1 MRRLFPLLLIA
12 ATVGCSSQQQ
22 PATTDQPVQEKEK
35 PVVAAND
42 TPDSSDKTD
51 TSVTTE
57 KESPSDGG
65 KLVLNE
71 LLASNRANRRDD
83 TGETSDWIEVYNAGT
98 NTLRLDGYHLTDDL
112 EVPDK
117 WAFPETR
124 MPAGGFYL
132 VWMSGLDRTA
142 LAPEALAT
150 SAAALPFQ
158 RKLIEA
164 GAEWKY
170 LVGTNKGQPA
180 EENQNGPAGW
190 TAVDF
195 DDSGFAV
202 GPAGF
207 GYGDEDDATE
217 LPFRTTAVLL
227 RREFTLDNPLYSES
241 LILQVDY
248 DDGFAAYL
256 NGTRVAAAN
265 CPPGEPGLATVA
277 NNSHEAGSAERFDL
291 SAHVGLLRRGKNVL
305 AIAGLNTHSESSDL
319 SVKPALGTLLPVCH
333 ASFALNKKGG
343 TLYLVAPDGTV
354 ADEIQYPS
362 QQPDQS
368 LGRIDSQDTEAVW
381 GYFLTPTPGSV
392 NEGPTQE
399 APIKSRISF
408 FPEPGA
414 YPEGVEVQIN
424 QKSWAAI
431 DIRFTLDG
439 SQPNATS
446 PLYEQAIP
454 ITDTSL
460 FRAATFVGEER
471 ASPIASA
478 TYLAGRIPSLPVMS
492 ISMKPADFIDVHMR
506 STATGHESERPAFL
520 ELFTPEGER
529 AVATDFGF
537 RLHGGA
543 GRRGDL
549 QKKKSYRT
557 YFRKSYGD
565 GRVDYPVIPTAKVE
579 DFDKLVLRANSNDR
593 APHGSNIRDQVVR
606 DVHTDMGALAADGW
620 WYVLL
625 INSKNRGIYNVTE
638 RMDEEFF
645 ASHLG
650 PGEYDVIKTGET
662 LLSGTKEGWN
672 ELRQFVRSTN
682 FSDDI
687 NFKEL
692 ARRVDVEDFTSYVIV
707 NLCLQNFDWPG
718 NNWYGARRVPDGK
731 WIFLCWDSE
740 WGLGYRHPGVDAHLY
755 GTHTDPYGFM
765 DSGGG
770 SGYGL
775 ISMLFRAMLDNPGY
789 RQYYQQQ
796 VREYLQGPLTTENI
810 MRHVHRHRDAIAAE
824 MKHEFETHN
833 YDLERWNQQLA
844 EIERFTK
851 YAPKTFL
858 ACTDEYF
865 SSRSAP
871 SGNNRVALTEAADGS
886 RQVVYRTEKGQL
898 HELVSSADASTITNT
913 IISLPPTAPPAA
925 GQPSAYTLAAG
936 ERHLLYRGEDGHLH
950 DLLLPAAS
958 AKNAAW
964 QHTNLTE
971 LLAQPVARV
980 DPSVTVVDG
989 VPHIVY
995 VDHHSMTHEL
1005 WYDEAWHHHPL
1016 PFIPRPAGEVVI
1028 TSTPGALHVNYRTI
1042 FGVPCEQILSREA
1055 AANGQRNWSH
1065 RIYHR
1070 LPAKGQPLGVNVGGR
1085 RRMIYQAGETW
1096 PLGEPFVFRW
1106 HARRDP
1112 DYRKYEG
1119 GRNRLVQA
1127 WHNGKRYHEIQTIGE
1142 TLPSVVGN
1150 LSLIHDTQHNQHY
1163 LAYRNSDGHLLE
1175 ATFQQGS
1182 WKVTNVT
1189 ELAWAPPATS
1199 DPAGMISKLTG
1210 SRYYVYHGQD
1220 GHLHELYF
1228 DGSWNHH
1235 DLGTRSD

>member
-1 MRRLFPLLLIA
+1 MYKTRFHGHTANRLLPLLIIATMIGCGAEEQPLTNNKPTPPA
-12 ATVGCSSQQQ
+12 ATAA
-22 PATTDQPVQEKEK
+22 PAD
-35 PVVAAND
+35 ARAND
-42 TPDSSDKTD
+42 
-51 TSVTTE
+51 
-57 KESPSDGG
+57 PSTGED
-65 KLVLNE
+65 LHLNE
-71 LLASNRANRRDD
+71 LLASNRTNRRDD

-112 EVPDK
+112 QVPDK
-117 WAFPETR
+117 WAFPQTR
-124 MPAGGFYL
+124 MPAGGFHL
-132 VWMSGLDRTA
+132 VWMSGLNRTA
-142 LAPEALAT
+142 LDPKVLAT
-150 SAAALPFQ
+150 STAAIPFQ
-158 RKLIEA
+158 RTLIEE

-170 LVGTNKGQPA
+170 LAGSSKGQPA
-180 EENQNGPAGW
+180 EQNQNSPAGW

-207 GYGDEDDATE
+207 GYGDEDDATV
-217 LPFRTTAVLL
+217 LPNGTTVVLL

-241 LILQVDY
+241 LILEVDY

-256 NGTRVAAAN
+256 NGIRVAAAN
-265 CPPGEPGLATVA
+265 CPPGEPQLGMLAGD
-277 NNSHEAGSAERFDL
+277 NHEAGAAERFDL
-291 SAHVGLLRRGKNVL
+291 TPHVGRLRRGKNVL
-305 AIAGLNTHSESSDL
+305 AIAGFNNSNTSSDMSL
-319 SVKPALGTLLPVCH
+319 NASLGTVAAACH
-333 ASFALNKKGG
+333 ASFRLKKKGG
-343 TLYLVAPDGTV
+343 TLHLVAPDGTV

-362 QQPDQS
+362 QQPDQT
-368 LGRIDSQDTEAVW
+368 LGRIDSQDPEAGW
-381 GYFLTPTPGSV
+381 GYFLTPTPGSA
-392 NEGPTQE
+392 NEGPTQG

-414 YPEGVEVQIN
+414 YAEGVEVQIS
-424 QKSWAAI
+424 QESWEAI
-431 DIRFTLDG
+431 DIRYTLDG
-439 SQPNATS
+439 SEPNATS
-446 PLYEQAIP
+446 PLYDQAIP
-454 ITDTSL
+454 VTDTSL
-460 FRAATFVGEER
+460 LRAAAFVGEER

-506 STATGHESERPAFL
+506 SAATGHESERPAFL

-549 QKKKSYRT
+549 KRKKSYRT

-565 GRVDYPVIPTAKVE
+565 GRVDYPVIPTADVE

-593 APHGSNIRDQVVR
+593 APHGSNIRDQVIR
-606 DVHTDMGALAADGW
+606 DIHTDMGALAADGW

-625 INSKNRGIYNVTE
+625 INSKSRGIYNVTE

-662 LLSGTKEGWN
+662 LLSGTKDGWN
-672 ELRQFVRSTN
+672 ELRQFLRSTN
-682 FSDDI
+682 FSDDT

-692 ARRVDVEDFTSYVIV
+692 SRRVDVEDFTSYVIV

-796 VREYLQGPLTTENI
+796 VREHLQDALTTENI
-810 MRHVHRHRDAIAAE
+810 IRHVHRHRDAIAAE

-833 YDLERWNQQLA
+833 YDLQQWNQQLA
-844 EIERFTK
+844 EIERFAG

-858 ACTDEYF
+858 ARTNEYF

-871 SGNNRVALTEAADGS
+871 SHNDRVALTETADGS

-958 AKNAAW
+958 AKDAAW

-980 DPSVTVVDG
+980 DPSV
-989 VPHIVY
+989 
-995 VDHHSMTHEL
+995 
-1005 WYDEAWHHHPL
+1005 
-1016 PFIPRPAGEVVI
+1016 
-1028 TSTPGALHVNYRTI
+1028 
-1042 FGVPCEQILSREA
+1042 
-1055 AANGQRNWSH
+1055 
-1065 RIYHR
+1065 
-1070 LPAKGQPLGVNVGGR
+1070 
-1085 RRMIYQAGETW
+1085 
-1096 PLGEPFVFRW
+1096 
-1106 HARRDP
+1106 
-1112 DYRKYEG
+1112 
-1119 GRNRLVQA
+1119 
-1127 WHNGKRYHEIQTIGE
+1127 
-1142 TLPSVVGN
+1142 
-1150 LSLIHDTQHNQHY
+1150 
-1163 LAYRNSDGHLLE
+1163 
-1175 ATFQQGS
+1175 
-1182 WKVTNVT
+1182 
-1189 ELAWAPPATS
+1189 
-1199 DPAGMISKLTG
+1199 
-1210 SRYYVYHGQD
+1210 
-1220 GHLHELYF
+1220 
-1228 DGSWNHH
+1228 
-1235 DLGTRSD
+1235 

>member
-57 KESPSDGG
+57 KESFSDGG
-65 KLVLNE
+65 TLLLNE

-83 TGETSDWIEVYNAGT
+83 TGETSDWIEIYNAGT
-98 NTLRLDGYHLTDDL
+98 NTLRLDGYHLTDDM

-132 VWMSGLDRTA
+132 AWMSGLDRTV

-368 LGRIDSQDTEAVW
+368 LGRIDSEETENDW

-424 QKSWAAI
+424 QKSSTAV
-431 DIRFTLDG
+431 DIRFTHDG
-439 SQPNATS
+439 
-446 PLYEQAIP
+446 
-454 ITDTSL
+454 
-460 FRAATFVGEER
+460 
-471 ASPIASA
+471 
-478 TYLAGRIPSLPVMS
+478 
-492 ISMKPADFIDVHMR
+492 
-506 STATGHESERPAFL
+506 
-520 ELFTPEGER
+520 
-529 AVATDFGF
+529 
-537 RLHGGA
+537 
-543 GRRGDL
+543 
-549 QKKKSYRT
+549 
-557 YFRKSYGD
+557 
-565 GRVDYPVIPTAKVE
+565 
-579 DFDKLVLRANSNDR
+579 
-593 APHGSNIRDQVVR
+593 
-606 DVHTDMGALAADGW
+606 
-620 WYVLL
+620 
-625 INSKNRGIYNVTE
+625 
-638 RMDEEFF
+638 
-645 ASHLG
+645 
-650 PGEYDVIKTGET
+650 
-662 LLSGTKEGWN
+662 
-672 ELRQFVRSTN
+672 
-682 FSDDI
+682 
-687 NFKEL
+687 
-692 ARRVDVEDFTSYVIV
+692 
-707 NLCLQNFDWPG
+707 
-718 NNWYGARRVPDGK
+718 
-731 WIFLCWDSE
+731 
-740 WGLGYRHPGVDAHLY
+740 
-755 GTHTDPYGFM
+755 
-765 DSGGG
+765 
-770 SGYGL
+770 
-775 ISMLFRAMLDNPGY
+775 
-789 RQYYQQQ
+789 
-796 VREYLQGPLTTENI
+796 
-810 MRHVHRHRDAIAAE
+810 
-824 MKHEFETHN
+824 
-833 YDLERWNQQLA
+833 
-844 EIERFTK
+844 
-851 YAPKTFL
+851 
-858 ACTDEYF
+858 
-865 SSRSAP
+865 
-871 SGNNRVALTEAADGS
+871 
-886 RQVVYRTEKGQL
+886 
-898 HELVSSADASTITNT
+898 
-913 IISLPPTAPPAA
+913 
-925 GQPSAYTLAAG
+925 
-936 ERHLLYRGEDGHLH
+936 
-950 DLLLPAAS
+950 
-958 AKNAAW
+958 
-964 QHTNLTE
+964 
-971 LLAQPVARV
+971 
-980 DPSVTVVDG
+980 
-989 VPHIVY
+989 
-995 VDHHSMTHEL
+995 
-1005 WYDEAWHHHPL
+1005 
-1016 PFIPRPAGEVVI
+1016 
-1028 TSTPGALHVNYRTI
+1028 
-1042 FGVPCEQILSREA
+1042 
-1055 AANGQRNWSH
+1055 
-1065 RIYHR
+1065 
-1070 LPAKGQPLGVNVGGR
+1070 
-1085 RRMIYQAGETW
+1085 
-1096 PLGEPFVFRW
+1096 
-1106 HARRDP
+1106 
-1112 DYRKYEG
+1112 
-1119 GRNRLVQA
+1119 
-1127 WHNGKRYHEIQTIGE
+1127 
-1142 TLPSVVGN
+1142 
-1150 LSLIHDTQHNQHY
+1150 
-1163 LAYRNSDGHLLE
+1163 
-1175 ATFQQGS
+1175 
-1182 WKVTNVT
+1182 
-1189 ELAWAPPATS
+1189 
-1199 DPAGMISKLTG
+1199 
-1210 SRYYVYHGQD
+1210 
-1220 GHLHELYF
+1220 
-1228 DGSWNHH
+1228 
-1235 DLGTRSD
+1235 